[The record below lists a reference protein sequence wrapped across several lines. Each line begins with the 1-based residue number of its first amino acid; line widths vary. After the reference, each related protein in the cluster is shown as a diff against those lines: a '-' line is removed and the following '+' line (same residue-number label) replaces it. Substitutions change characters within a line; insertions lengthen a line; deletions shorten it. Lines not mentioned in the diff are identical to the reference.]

1 MAATLHQMEQLILH
15 ALTTRG
21 SQIVFSIG
29 PTHEIRILHA
39 VTKILLSDPES
50 NSTLAHFQSGLICIP
65 VYLL

>member
-39 VTKILLSDPES
+39 VTKTLLTDHSQ
-50 NSTLAHFQSGLICIP
+50 TLL
-65 VYLL
+65 